1 MSFTRTGLILY
12 THRYTECIAFYRDTV
27 GLPLMFRNNQVT
39 CFAFGE
45 SYLMV
50 EPDGSPDS
58 DRERQGLRTCLRMNV
73 ANVRTH
79 ADALIAN
86 GIDVDYQEH
95 DWGTIALF
103 RDPDGNLCA
112 FKDDETFEA
121 QVLAG

>member
-1 MSFTRTGLILY
+1 MSFTRTGFILY
-12 THRYTECIAFYRDTV
+12 THLYGECIAFYRDIV
-27 GLPLMFRNNQVT
+27 GLPLMFRNDEVT

-45 SYLMV
+45 SYLMI
-50 EPDGSPDS
+50 EPGGSPNS
-58 DRERQGLRTCLRMNV
+58 DRERRGLRSCLRMNV
-73 ANVRTH
+73 ANVRAQ
-79 ADALIAN
+79 ADALMSN
-86 GIDVDYQEH
+86 GITVDYQEH